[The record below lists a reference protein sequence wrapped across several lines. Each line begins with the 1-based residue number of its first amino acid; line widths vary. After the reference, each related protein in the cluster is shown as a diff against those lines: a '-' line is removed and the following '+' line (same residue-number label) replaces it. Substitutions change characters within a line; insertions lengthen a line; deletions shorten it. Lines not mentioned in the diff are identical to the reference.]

1 MEEEKEIIYLVEL
14 SQSQIESIISAL
26 DTVVKSHGINVAE
39 KCGALHRALIEK
51 SNPIEEEKPEPVV
64 EAVEEEPIEEVSLE
78 EVEDELEQI
87 MKVPKKRKRTTRRK
101 K

>member
-1 MEEEKEIIYLVEL
+1 MEEEKETIYLVEL
-14 SQSQIESIISAL
+14 SQTQIESIISAL
-26 DTVVKSHGINVAE
+26 DTVVKAHGINVAE

-51 SNPIEEEKPEPVV
+51 SNPIEEEKSEPVV
-64 EAVEEEPIEEVSLE
+64 ETKEEPIEEVSLE

-87 MKVPKKRKRTTRRK
+87 MQVPKKRKRTTRRK

>member
-14 SQSQIESIISAL
+14 SQTQIESIISAL
-26 DTVVKSHGINVAE
+26 DTVVKAHGINVAE

-51 SNPIEEEKPEPVV
+51 SNPIEEEKSEPVV
-64 EAVEEEPIEEVSLE
+64 ETKEEPIEEVSLE

-87 MKVPKKRKRTTRRK
+87 MQVPKKRKRTTRRK

>member
-26 DTVVKSHGINVAE
+26 DTVVKAHGINVAE

-64 EAVEEEPIEEVSLE
+64 EVVEEELEEVSLE

>member
-26 DTVVKSHGINVAE
+26 DTVVKAHGINVAE

-64 EAVEEEPIEEVSLE
+64 EVVEEELEEVSLE

-87 MKVPKKRKRTTRRK
+87 MKVPKKRKRTARRK

>member
-1 MEEEKEIIYLVEL
+1 MEQEKETIYLVEL
-14 SQSQIESIISAL
+14 SQTQIESIISAL
-26 DTVVKSHGINVAE
+26 DTVVKAHGINVAE

-51 SNPIEEEKPEPVV
+51 SNPIEEEKSEPVV
-64 EAVEEEPIEEVSLE
+64 ETKEEPIEEVSLE

-87 MKVPKKRKRTTRRK
+87 MQVPKKRKRTTRRK

>member
-1 MEEEKEIIYLVEL
+1 MEEEKETIYLVEL
-14 SQSQIESIISAL
+14 SQTQIESIISAL
-26 DTVVKSHGINVAE
+26 DTVVKAHGINVAE

-51 SNPIEEEKPEPVV
+51 SNPIEEVKSEPVV
-64 EAVEEEPIEEVSLE
+64 ETKEEPIEEVSLE

-87 MKVPKKRKRTTRRK
+87 MQVPKKRKRTTRRK

>member
-26 DTVVKSHGINVAE
+26 DTVVKAHGINVAE

-51 SNPIEEEKPEPVV
+51 SNPIEEEKLEPVV
-64 EAVEEEPIEEVSLE
+64 EVVEEELEEVSLE

-87 MKVPKKRKRTTRRK
+87 MKVPKKRKRTARRK